1 MLLDHADDPT
11 ARGLWDQYRLGRD
24 LLVAPVIT
32 EGATDRQVYLPAGRW
47 WHLLEERWYNGGTS
61 VRIDAP
67 LHSIPVFARDGAL
80 VPLAFKGET
89 KIGAP
94 LPAGL
99 VTPDC
104 LALLLVAGG
113 AMSTEIHLQGWH
125 VRVFRAA
132 DGTLDIRTTGDGP
145 KLMLVLCDP
154 SNEARLNGAAI
165 SLEPK
170 VILSKPMLTVALG

>member
-1 MLLDHADDPT
+1 MF
-11 ARGLWDQYRLGRD
+11 
-24 LLVAPVIT
+24 V
-32 EGATDRQVYLPAGRW
+32 
-47 WHLLEERWYNGGTS
+47 
-61 VRIDAP
+61 
-67 LHSIPVFARDGAL
+67 RDGAL

-89 KIGAP
+89 RIGAP